1 MQIENNAYPW
11 RVATNRHTN
20 TDGTSWGWIDGAPGN
35 VCWSNERGS
44 NMNRE
49 QAGRIVAEHNDWLEK
64 QTPVGVRLLKAKE
77 KAANI
82 ATKVAEAEA
91 QTERLR
97 ATLRDAETAIATLE
111 DEQAQAPNV
120 GIEPPKVG
128 SNDGL
133 GSTAEQRGMV

>member
-120 GIEPPKVG
+120 LADRREPIGEASSPKG
-128 SNDGL
+128 DGRAA
-133 GSTAEQRGMV
+133 G